1 MFVRKIFLERKQTEM
16 YLPWLR
22 FDGRISISYWLSAA
36 RCWSARNLDANIKA
50 LILSPLFYTTLYKF
64 IILLNTILLCS
75 IVSRS
80 RRRRRDVKEPYEK
93 KYIYG
98 ISALQKLHLVVRRAP
113 VITRLFFFTLLLP

>member
-1 MFVRKIFLERKQTEM
+1 MS

-64 IILLNTILLCS
+64 IILLNTISLCS

-80 RRRRRDVKEPYEK
+80 RRRRRDAKEPYEK

-98 ISALQKLHLVVRRAP
+98 ISALQKLHLVVRRAS
-113 VITRLFFFTLLLP
+113 VVTRLFFFTLLLP